1 MDGPNGPTAPYKLRT
16 VHEREEGVT
25 PQSEMRKGQKV
36 TQAILIGTDLVLYF
50 TGEIIAVPVGVEFDR
65 GCRTKITVK
74 VDGDVTTLWKNW
86 SNGLHRQTVYGDAT
100 KDLQRFCRYEGIK
113 LVDEAAQQA

>member
-1 MDGPNGPTAPYKLRT
+1 MSPATVSFWPTAWVRGRWTVRTVRYRPYKLRT

-50 TGEIIAVPVGVEFDR
+50 TGEIIAAPVGVEFDR
-65 GCRTKITVK
+65 GCRTKIT
-74 VDGDVTTLWKNW
+74 
-86 SNGLHRQTVYGDAT
+86 
-100 KDLQRFCRYEGIK
+100 
-113 LVDEAAQQA
+113 